1 MRELT
6 TLVNK
11 KSKIGNAYKTI
22 LARTSR
28 SKSAD
33 SDVSLEDRGEAAKAL
48 ASIGIEVYD
57 QNGAYQ
63 DFSVTLDEL
72 SAKWDNLTDAQRANV
87 SEALAGVRNINTMQQ
102 IIATWDEAK
111 ELAGMVEEDP
121 NYYLEVQEKGMN
133 SIQSNMD
140 TLKATM
146 QDFWYNFLNQDAI
159 NSGLQGLTSLAE
171 VLSTIT
177 KTAKNIP
184 AVGDTLSALTLGIGA
199 LGTSGLIDNIIK
211 ERQKLKKAEGVTG
224 LFGGFS
230 SGFKQTGKDLLG
242 LGLNKGSDYT
252 SIFAAINAGF
262 NQAKASGDNFIKST
276 GKGFKTLWNNMSGVG
291 KSVLGISAAFL
302 AIEVA
307 TKTFDAL
314 TTTAEESKKAVS
326 DANAEYETQTKT
338 LKDNKESIDG
348 IKNEWSTLSKGVDT
362 ATNENISLTNDEYQ
376 RYLELNNQIAEIL
389 PNTVSGIDAQGNAIL
404 NLAGDV
410 QALNNEFSNLAQSQ
424 ARTRFN
430 ENAASYFEEF
440 DRLSGKDGFW
450 DQVATSLGGGDISDT
465 RGYQAT
471 MDLLDEI
478 SDYENVSTLKD
489 HIYGDE
495 GIEGLDSGS
504 IKYLEDTL
512 GINRDMTQEDWE
524 AILGS
529 GSLKAA
535 MDEQKALFEEGA
547 SGVKTAMQDY
557 LTMLTEGDGEYKNL
571 EDSLISD
578 VSKFIQTATT
588 DQVSAFGKNKA
599 YAMSQVSGW
608 LEALKGNTEAQSALS
623 NLTSLDENSS
633 LNKILNAYKNDLKT
647 LSEGLGLDENQLK
660 EQFNL
665 KDAEKMEDVYN
676 DIIKSSDKFKKAQKD
691 GNKEIKNGKELMED
705 FIDEQ
710 DINTLDE
717 LNSLKEI
724 MAEANDMDDLERK
737 FLIDNFDINS
747 VDEKLS
753 MLKENIESVENAFTL
768 MNDAMSESNSARGL
782 SVENAEAIAD
792 QFSSLKGFDYD
803 RLFESTSS
811 GNHLNGEYF
820 EQLQKQFADTEIKKY
835 TDEISDLQKEYQE
848 YCLEIENATS
858 AQEKNIAIQNR
869 DNLSDRIN
877 KLKEYQSQIEGITNA
892 VNLWQQAEARGDEGD
907 LYDSVRSGLEDAKE
921 MFNEGLIGDD
931 GFQAFTQ
938 MFSDQDLSGLGSDE
952 IAEVFQ
958 SKLPQMESWLADGR
972 DGVNNFIKDVA
983 KLNEGLIDASG
994 NVDFDF
1000 MPDVETLAQ
1009 QLGVSE
1015 SLIDT
1020 MFKKLNQYGADID
1033 FSEAADNLR
1042 SLRQQVVES
1051 GNELDEETKKK
1062 YTFDIDAG
1070 EGIESAEELTD
1081 VLEDQKKQI
1090 EDTMDTVDKGT
1101 KEYEYLEDQLDYV
1114 NARIGE
1120 IELPKIDFESP
1131 EGIEQLNNELE
1142 VLNEEADT
1150 EISIEWGNESP
1161 EYFEGQIEDVEEAIK
1176 SLQGEDGKINMET
1189 DGATEALDVLT
1200 ALQQKAWSINNQSNI
1215 SLRVDTSQLEGETQN
1230 AVNDL
1235 IELQTQAQIVNS
1247 LLQQQ
1252 QLGFPVDTSTL
1263 EEAKQKLSELVS
1275 AYQTN
1280 HPEATA
1286 DVKTT
1291 GVDLAQQDIAT
1302 LASNLTTLDA
1312 QEVLVTIGV
1321 EDSQIKQYTGTEKTG
1336 KGKVIWD
1343 NETSRVDTYAN
1354 SMKTAS
1360 GTVTWGNNTT
1370 NVKTHFTASG
1380 TINWSGNANVVD
1392 GNAHVSGNAN
1402 SNGNANKNRGIFAKG
1417 RAFAKGTWGAV
1428 KDSTS
1433 LVGELGR

>member
-1 MRELT
+1 M
-6 TLVNK
+6 
-11 KSKIGNAYKTI
+11 
-22 LARTSR
+22 
-28 SKSAD
+28 
-33 SDVSLEDRGEAAKAL
+33 
-48 ASIGIEVYD
+48 
-57 QNGAYQ
+57 
-63 DFSVTLDEL
+63 
-72 SAKWDNLTDAQRANV
+72 ANIAE
-87 SEALAGVRNINTMQQ
+87 SLAGVRNINTFNS
-102 IIATWDEAK
+102 IVETWKEAK
-111 ELAGMVEEDP
+111 DLAGMVEEDP

-159 NSGLQGLTSLAE
+159 NSGLQGLTGIANVITE
-171 VLSTIT
+171 IT
-177 KTAKNIP
+177 KAAQSLP
-184 AVGDTLSALTLGIGA
+184 AIGDTLSMAL
-199 LGTSGLIDNIIK
+199 LGTGAVGIPALIDNIWK
-211 ERQKLKKAEGVTG
+211 SRQNMKKDGESYG
-224 LFGGFS
+224 LFGGIGT
-230 SGFKQTGKDLLG
+230 GFKQTLKDLSQLG
-242 LGLNKGSDYT
+242 MSDRT
-252 SIFAAINAGF
+252 EIKSGENAGKKTLDTYKSLF
-262 NQAKASGDNFIKST
+262 GALKAGFTEAQASGSNFFKST
-276 GKGFKTLWNNMSGVG
+276 GAGIKTLWNSLSGVG
-291 KSVLGISAAFL
+291 KTVLGLGAAFL
-302 AIEVA
+302 TIEAASKV
-307 TKTFDAL
+307 FDAV
-314 TTTAEESKKAVS
+314 TTTAEESRKAVS
-326 DANAEYETQTKT
+326 DAKNEFDSQTKT
-338 LKDNKESIDG
+338 LRDNKESIDG

-376 RYLELNNQIAEIL
+376 RYLELNNQIAEVL
-389 PNTVSGIDAQGNAIL
+389 PNTVSGFDAQGNAIL

-524 AILGS
+524 TILGN

-623 NLTSLDENSS
+623 NLISLDENSS
-633 LNKILNAYKNDLKT
+633 LNKIFNAYKNDLKT

-665 KDAEKMEDVYN
+665 KDAEEMEDIYN

-691 GNKEIKNGKELMED
+691 GNKEIKSGKELMKD

-907 LYDSVRSGLEDAKE
+907 LYDSVRTGLEDAKE
-921 MFNEGLIGDD
+921 MFSEGLIGDD

-938 MFSDQDLSGLGSDE
+938 MFSNQDLSGLGSDK

-1033 FSEAADNLR
+1033 FSEAADSLR
-1042 SLRQQVVES
+1042 SLRQDVVES
-1051 GNELDEETKKK
+1051 GNVLDEVTREK

-1070 EGIESAEELTD
+1070 EGIESAEELTK
-1081 VLEDQKKQI
+1081 VLEDQRDQI
-1090 EDTMDTVDKGT
+1090 KETMKSVDEGT
-1101 KEYEYLEDQLDYV
+1101 AEYKYLEDQLDYV

-1120 IELPKIDFESP
+1120 IEMPKIDFESP
-1131 EGIEQLNNELE
+1131 EGIEELNSELE
-1142 VLNEEADT
+1142 VLNDQADT
-1150 EISIEWGNESP
+1150 QIKIEWDNESP
-1161 EYFEGQIEDVEEAIK
+1161 EYFAKEIESVEDALEDLK
-1176 SLQGEDGKINMET
+1176 GEDGKINMET
-1189 DGATEALDVLT
+1189 EGATEALDVIT
-1200 ALQQKAWSINNQSNI
+1200 ALQQKAWEVNTDSNI
-1215 SLRVDTSQLEGETQN
+1215 ALRVDTSQLSGETQL
-1230 AVNDL
+1230 AVQDL
-1235 IELQTQAQIVNS
+1235 IELQTQAHIVSS

-1252 QLGFPVDTSTL
+1252 QMGFPIDTSTIDT
-1263 EEAKQKLSELVS
+1263 AKSKLSELVS
-1275 AYQTN
+1275 TYQTN

-1286 DVKTT
+1286 SIKTQ

-1302 LASNLTTLDA
+1302 VTSQLTNLSA
-1312 QEVLVTIGV
+1312 QPVLVSLGV
-1321 EDSQIKQYTGTEKTG
+1321 DSSLIESYIATEKTG
-1336 KGKVIWD
+1336 QGKVIWD
-1343 NETSRVDTYAN
+1343 NNTSKVDSYAAT
-1354 SMKTAS
+1354 MKTAS

-1392 GNAHVSGNAN
+1392 GNAHASGNAN